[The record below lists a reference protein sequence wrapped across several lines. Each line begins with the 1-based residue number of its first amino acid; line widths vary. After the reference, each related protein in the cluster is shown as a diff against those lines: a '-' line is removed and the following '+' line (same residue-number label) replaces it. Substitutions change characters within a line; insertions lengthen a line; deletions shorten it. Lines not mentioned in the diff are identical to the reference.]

1 MFTPFY
7 DSNSQKRLDK
17 KVKKSNSIHR
27 ILEDKANNKIN
38 STPRY
43 IYENRP
49 SKKFYD
55 LVRRDYHVKVYNW
68 QSINNKVASKTKKK
82 DIYNDT
88 LVERVEINKYYGN
101 GHIPKRFK
109 K

>member
-7 DSNSQKRLDK
+7 DSNSQKGLDK

-27 ILEDKANNKIN
+27 SMEYKANNKIN

-43 IYENRP
+43 VYENRP

-55 LVRRDYHVKVYNW
+55 LVRRDYHVDVYNW
-68 QSINNKVASKTKKK
+68 QSINNKVANKTKRKE
-82 DIYNDT
+82 IYNAT
-88 LVERVEINKYYGN
+88 LKQRVEINKYYGN
-101 GHIPKRFK
+101 GHIPRKFK
-109 K
+109 